1 MIPIRDTTSIAR
13 VVIRKKYSKLCTK
26 IDFFFNNSFINGD
39 IFATLIFLAIPLFL
53 LSLIT
58 YRMKDEVFQAW
69 WRFARW
75 FVPVIIA
82 VTLFVQNAGGGGGWG
97 MNGGAFDAL
106 FIGIF
111 YVIFI
116 ITSLVKIMN
125 AYLKTKGNRDN

>member
-97 MNGGAFDAL
+97 MNGGAFDAF